1 MINTNYIMGKK
12 KETIVVKDYGNIT
25 VPTSW
30 DDITLRQFVNL
41 MKLQEAE
48 GKNELSIVDI
58 MAVLTG
64 TDKKYIYSLPSD
76 FANTIMAHL
85 LFLNEPLKEEP
96 KAEVEI
102 NGDVYKINYMEKL
115 KFGEYTDANTI
126 MANDKFDYGSLL
138 AILCRKEGEKY
149 DDDFIADHIE
159 KRTEM
164 WNNQPITKVYPLVC
178 FFLTLSALSGQHL
191 QHYMT
196 DAEQAINQSLTH
208 IEDSLKDGAVKKFS
222 LSYVKARWK
231 LKKLRK
237 CMSQLSSTTS
247 HT

>member
-1 MINTNYIMGKK
+1 MGKK
-12 KETIVVKDYGNIT
+12 KETIVVKDFGNIT

-30 DDITLRQFVNL
+30 NEITLGQFVKL
-41 MKLQEAE
+41 MRLQEEE
-48 GKNELSIVDI
+48 GKDELNIVDI
-58 MAVLTG
+58 MAVLTD

-85 LFLNEPLKEEP
+85 LFLNEPLREEP

-164 WNNQPITKVYPLVC
+164 WNNQPITVVYPLVC
-178 FFLTLSALSGQHL
+178 FFLTLSAISGQHL

-222 LSYVKARWK
+222 LNYVKVRWK
-231 LKKLRK
+231 LRKLRK
-237 CMSQLSSTTS
+237 CMSQLS
-247 HT
+247 

>member
-1 MINTNYIMGKK
+1 MAKR
-12 KETIVVKDYGNIT
+12 KERIVAKDFGNIT

-30 DDITLRQFVNL
+30 DEVKLKDFITL
-41 MKLQEAE
+41 MKLQEEE
-48 GKNELSIVDI
+48 GKEEVSIVDI

-85 LFLNEPLKEEP
+85 LFLNKPLKEEP
-96 KAEVEI
+96 KAEVI
-102 NGDVYKINYMEKL
+102 IDGNLYKINYMEKL
-115 KFGEYTDANTI
+115 KFGEYTDANTV
-126 MANDKFDYGSLL
+126 MANDKFDYASLL
-138 AILCRKEGEKY
+138 AILCRREGEIY
-149 DDDFIADHIE
+149 DDDYIAEHLDE
-159 KRTEM
+159 RTEM
-164 WNNQPITKVYPLVC
+164 WNNQPITVVYHLVC
-178 FFLTLSALSGQHL
+178 FFLTLSALSGKHL
-191 QHYMT
+191 ERYMT
-196 DAEQAINQSLTH
+196 EGEQAIDQLLTH
-208 IEDSLKDGAVKKFS
+208 IENSLKSGAVKKFS

>member
-1 MINTNYIMGKK
+1 MFILNNDDIMGKK
-12 KETIVVKDYGNIT
+12 KEVEVVKNYGSIN

-30 DDITLRQFVNL
+30 EQITLKTFTNL
-41 MKLQEAE
+41 MRKQEEKGE
-48 GKNELSIVDI
+48 GAELSIVDI
-58 MAVLTG
+58 MAVLTN
-64 TDKKYIYSLPSD
+64 TDRSFIYSLPSD
-76 FANTIMAHL
+76 FVDTIMAHL

-102 NGDVYKINYMEKL
+102 NGETYKINYMEKL

-126 MANDKFDYGSLL
+126 MANDKFDYASLL

-149 DDDFIADHIE
+149 DDDYIAEYME

-191 QHYMT
+191 QPYLT
-196 DAEQAINQSLTH
+196 NVEQAINQSLTL

-222 LSYVKARWK
+222 LNYVKARWK
-231 LKKLRK
+231 LRKLRK
-237 CMSQLSSTTS
+237 CMSQLS
-247 HT
+247 

>member
-1 MINTNYIMGKK
+1 MGKK
-12 KETIVVKDYGNIT
+12 KETIVVKDFGNIT

-30 DDITLRQFVNL
+30 DEITLGQFVKL
-41 MKLQEAE
+41 MRLQEEE
-48 GKNELSIVDI
+48 GKEEPSIVDI

-96 KAEVEI
+96 MAEVDI
-102 NGDVYKINYMEKL
+102 NGDTYKINYMEKL

-126 MANDKFDYGSLL
+126 MANDKFDYASLL
-138 AILCRKEGEKY
+138 AILCRREGEKY

-178 FFLTLSALSGQHL
+178 FFLTLSAISGQHL

-222 LSYVKARWK
+222 LNYVKVRWK
-231 LKKLRK
+231 LRKLRK
-237 CMSQLSSTTS
+237 CMSQLS
-247 HT
+247 

>member
-1 MINTNYIMGKK
+1 MGKK

-41 MKLQEAE
+41 MRLQEAE

-102 NGDVYKINYMEKL
+102 NGDLYKINYMEKL

-149 DDDFIADHIE
+149 DDDFIAEHIE

-231 LKKLRK
+231 LRKLRK

>member
-1 MINTNYIMGKK
+1 MGKK

-41 MKLQEAE
+41 MRLQEAE
-48 GKNELSIVDI
+48 GKDELSIVDI
-58 MAVLTG
+58 MAVLTD

-126 MANDKFDYGSLL
+126 MANDKFDYASLL
-138 AILCRKEGEKY
+138 AILCRREGEKY
-149 DDDFIADHIE
+149 DDDFIADNIE

-208 IEDSLKDGAVKKFS
+208 IEDSLKGGAVKKFS
-222 LSYVKARWK
+222 LNYVKARWK

>member
-1 MINTNYIMGKK
+1 MFISNKYINMGRK
-12 KETIVVKDYGNIT
+12 KETVVVKDYGNIT

-30 DDITLRQFVNL
+30 EQITLG
-41 MKLQEAE
+41 LQEE
-48 GKNELSIVDI
+48 ENKTDVSLIDI

-96 KAEVEI
+96 KPEVII
-102 NGDVYKINYMEKL
+102 NGNLYKINYMEKL
-115 KFGEYTDANTI
+115 KFGEYTDANTV
-126 MANDKFDYGSLL
+126 MANDKFDYASLL
-138 AILCRKEGEKY
+138 AILCRKEGEAY
-149 DDDFIADHIE
+149 DDDFIANHIE
-159 KRTEM
+159 ERTQM

-208 IEDSLKDGAVKKFS
+208 IEGSLKDGAVKKFS
-222 LSYVKARWK
+222 LSYVKALWK
-231 LKKLRK
+231 LRKLRK

>member
-1 MINTNYIMGKK
+1 MGKK

-30 DDITLRQFVNL
+30 EDITLRQFVNL
-41 MKLQEAE
+41 MRLQEAE

-164 WNNQPITKVYPLVC
+164 WNNQPVTVVYPLVC
-178 FFLTLSALSGQHL
+178 FFLLLSTLSGQHL

-208 IEDSLKDGAVKKFS
+208 IEDSLKGGAVKKFS

-237 CMSQLSSTTS
+237 CMSQLSSTTYHIS
-247 HT
+247 KIRQ

>member
-1 MINTNYIMGKK
+1 MSKR
-12 KETIVVKDYGNIT
+12 KETIVVKDFGNIT

-30 DDITLRQFVNL
+30 EQITLGQFVKL
-41 MKLQEAE
+41 MRLQEEE
-48 GKNELSIVDI
+48 GKEEPSIVDI

-126 MANDKFDYGSLL
+126 MANDKFDYASLL
-138 AILCRKEGEKY
+138 AILCRREGEKY

-178 FFLTLSALSGQHL
+178 FFLTLSAISGQHL

-222 LSYVKARWK
+222 LNYVKVRWK
-231 LKKLRK
+231 LRKLRK
-237 CMSQLSSTTS
+237 CMSQLS
-247 HT
+247 

>member
-1 MINTNYIMGKK
+1 MGKK
-12 KETIVVKDYGNIT
+12 KETIVVKDYGNIS

-30 DDITLRQFVNL
+30 DDITLEKFVKL
-41 MKLQEAE
+41 MKLQEEE
-48 GKNELSIVDI
+48 GKDELSIVDI
-58 MAVLTG
+58 MAVLTD

-102 NGDVYKINYMEKL
+102 NGEKYKINYMEKL
-115 KFGEYTDANTI
+115 KFGEYTDANTV
-126 MANDKFDYGSLL
+126 MANDKFDYASLL

-164 WNNQPITKVYPLVC
+164 WNNQPITKTYPLIC
-178 FFLTLSALSGQHL
+178 FFLLLSAISGQHL

-208 IEDSLKDGAVKKFS
+208 IEDSLKVGGLKKFS

-231 LKKLRK
+231 LRKLRK

>member
-1 MINTNYIMGKK
+1 MAKR
-12 KETIVVKDYGNIT
+12 KERIIAKDFGNIT

-30 DDITLRQFVNL
+30 EQITLGQFITL
-41 MKLQEAE
+41 MKLQEEE
-48 GKNELSIVDI
+48 GKEEPSIVDI

-85 LFLNEPLKEEP
+85 LFLNKPLKEEP
-96 KAEVEI
+96 KAEVI
-102 NGDVYKINYMEKL
+102 IDGNLYKINYMEKL
-115 KFGEYTDANTI
+115 KFGEYTDANTV
-126 MANDKFDYGSLL
+126 MANDKFDYASLL
-138 AILCRKEGEKY
+138 AILCRREGEIY
-149 DDDFIADHIE
+149 DDDYIAEHLDE
-159 KRTEM
+159 RTEM

-178 FFLTLSALSGQHL
+178 FFLVLSALSGKHL

-196 DAEQAINQSLTH
+196 EGEQAIDQLLTH
-208 IEDSLKDGAVKKFS
+208 IEDSLRNGEHKKFS

-231 LKKLRK
+231 LRKLRK

>member
-1 MINTNYIMGKK
+1 MGKK

-41 MKLQEAE
+41 MRLQEAE
-48 GKNELSIVDI
+48 GKDELSIVDI

-138 AILCRKEGEKY
+138 AILCRREGEKY

-178 FFLTLSALSGQHL
+178 FFLLLSTLSGQHL

-208 IEDSLKDGAVKKFS
+208 IEDSLKDGGHKKFS

-237 CMSQLSSTTS
+237 CMSQLS
-247 HT
+247 

>member
-1 MINTNYIMGKK
+1 MSKR
-12 KETIVVKDYGNIT
+12 KETVVVKDYGNIN

-30 DDITLRQFVNL
+30 NDITLRQFVKL
-41 MKLQEAE
+41 MRLQEEE
-48 GKNELSIVDI
+48 GKEEPSIVDI
-58 MAVLTG
+58 MAVLTD

-102 NGDVYKINYMEKL
+102 NGEKYKINYMEKL
-115 KFGEYTDANTI
+115 KFGEYTDANTV
-126 MANDKFDYGSLL
+126 MANDKFDYASLL

-164 WNNQPITKVYPLVC
+164 WNNQPITKVYPLIT
-178 FFLTLSALSGQHL
+178 FFLTLHAISGKHLEQYLTTTEDQLLQLVRDIKNSAKRGDGLKLSMTSRMKVWWKCRKLEKYIL
-191 QHYMT
+191 Q
-196 DAEQAINQSLTH
+196 QS
-208 IEDSLKDGAVKKFS
+208 
-222 LSYVKARWK
+222 YN
-231 LKKLRK
+231 
-237 CMSQLSSTTS
+237 TS
-247 HT
+247 AT

>member
-1 MINTNYIMGKK
+1 MGKK
-12 KETIVVKDYGNIT
+12 KETIVVKDFGNIT

-30 DDITLRQFVNL
+30 DDITLRQFVDL
-41 MKLQEAE
+41 MRLQEEE
-48 GKNELSIVDI
+48 GKDELSIVDI

-126 MANDKFDYGSLL
+126 MANDKFDYASLL
-138 AILCRKEGEKY
+138 AILCRREGEKY

-178 FFLTLSALSGQHL
+178 FFLTLSAISGQHL

-222 LSYVKARWK
+222 LNYVKVRWK
-231 LKKLRK
+231 LRKLRK
-237 CMSQLSSTTS
+237 CMSQLS
-247 HT
+247 

>member
-1 MINTNYIMGKK
+1 MAKR
-12 KETIVVKDYGNIT
+12 KERIIAKDFGNIT

-30 DDITLRQFVNL
+30 EQITLGQFITL
-41 MKLQEAE
+41 MKLQEE
-48 GKNELSIVDI
+48 ENKEDVSLIDI

-85 LFLNEPLKEEP
+85 LFLNKPLKEEP
-96 KAEVEI
+96 KAEVI
-102 NGDVYKINYMEKL
+102 IDGNLYKINYMEKL
-115 KFGEYTDANTI
+115 KFGEYTDANTV
-126 MANDKFDYGSLL
+126 MANDKFDYASLL
-138 AILCRKEGEKY
+138 AILCRREGEIY
-149 DDDFIADHIE
+149 DDDYIAEHLDE
-159 KRTEM
+159 RTEM

-178 FFLTLSALSGQHL
+178 FFLVLSALSGKHL

-196 DAEQAINQSLTH
+196 EGEQAIDQLLTH
-208 IEDSLKDGAVKKFS
+208 IEDSLRNGEHKKFS

-231 LKKLRK
+231 LRKLRK